1 LRNELGGDD
10 LYSLLLMMATTE
22 QREMVVVE
30 DDNDCVV
37 LRHVVDNK
45 HATLVPGYGKATVE
59 VAMHRVNEQAAPS
72 RVLAVLDRDFVGI
85 GFPRHPSTDVIYTVL
100 YDLDAEL
107 LAVSDVTERLAAAHS
122 SGDSWRRVH
131 EIGGVGLLDWLVSS
145 CAPLGAA
152 RFVSVTQG
160 YGLRLRSFP
169 IDAFVSVPDGADTAR
184 LCELAVQRGG
194 TSVPQ
199 PEVLHA
205 EVDAVLARTA
215 DPIRLC
221 SGHDLFR
228 TLALVIRTAWGGN
241 AGGDTLE
248 RSARTAADAHHIA
261 ATGLYAEVVRWQ
273 DVTERVVLS

>member
-1 LRNELGGDD
+1 LRNELDGDD
-10 LYSLLLMMATTE
+10 LYSLLLMMATTDH
-22 QREMVVVE
+22 REMVVVE
-30 DDNDCVV
+30 DDNDCLV
-37 LRHVVDNK
+37 LRHVVDTER
-45 HATLVPGYGKATVE
+45 ATLVPGYGKATVE
-59 VAMHRVNEQAAPS
+59 VAMHRVNEEAAPA
-72 RVLAVLDRDFVGI
+72 RVLAFLDRDFVGV
-85 GFPRHPSTDVIYTVL
+85 GLPRHPSSDVIYTVL

-107 LAVSDVTERLAAAHS
+107 LAVSDLAERLAAAHS

-131 EIGGVGLLDWLVSS
+131 EIDGVGLLDWLVSS

-169 IDAFVSVPDGADTAR
+169 IEEFVSVPDGADTAR

-199 PEVLHA
+199 QETLHA
-205 EVDAVLARTA
+205 EIEAVLARTA

-228 TLALVIRTAWGGN
+228 TLGLVVRTAWGGS
-241 AGGDTLE
+241 ASGDTLE
-248 RSARTAADAHHIA
+248 RSARTAADANHVA
-261 ATGLYAEVVRWQ
+261 ATGLYEEVVRWQ